1 MFEARRDIGKTVF
14 LTRKEA
20 EKVIEEAEKVLKEME
35 GKQLNECVFYGRIS
49 KDIELRYTA
58 NQMAIA
64 RFSIAVNRQYQNQD
78 KKADFLN
85 MTAFSKTAE
94 NIERF
99 FRKGSRIVVRCHAQ
113 QEEYTNKDGNRV
125 STVGFIV
132 DSFSFVDTMAEG
144 GIATS
149 RIPEPEENSDGFI

>member
-1 MFEARRDIGKTVF
+1 MNVF
-14 LTRKEA
+14 IA
-20 EKVIEEAEKVLKEME
+20 
-35 GKQLNECVFYGRIS
+35 YGRIS
-49 KDIELRYTA
+49 SDIDLRYTK
-58 NQMAIA
+58 NQMAVA

-113 QEEYTNKDGNRV
+113 QEEYTNNNGQKVN
-125 STVGFIV
+125 TVGFIV
-132 DSFSFVDTMAEG
+132 DSFSFVDTRAEG
-144 GIATS
+144 GITANQS
-149 RIPEPEENSDGFI
+149 PQPAPEPMPDNSDGFMNIPDGIDEELPFN

>member
-1 MFEARRDIGKTVF
+1 MNVF
-14 LTRKEA
+14 IA
-20 EKVIEEAEKVLKEME
+20 
-35 GKQLNECVFYGRIS
+35 YGRIS
-49 KDIELRYTA
+49 SDIDLRYTK

-113 QEEYTNKDGNRV
+113 QEEYTNKDGQKVN
-125 STVGFIV
+125 TVGFIV
-132 DSFSFVDTMAEG
+132 DSFSFVDTRAEG
-144 GIATS
+144 GITQNQNTQPA
-149 RIPEPEENSDGFI
+149 PEPTPADSDGFMNIPDGIDDELPFN

>member
-1 MFEARRDIGKTVF
+1 MNVF
-14 LTRKEA
+14 IA
-20 EKVIEEAEKVLKEME
+20 
-35 GKQLNECVFYGRIS
+35 YGRICS
-49 KDIELRYTA
+49 DIELRYTS

-64 RFSIAVNRQYQNQD
+64 RFSIAVNRQYQNQE
-78 KKADFLN
+78 KKTDFLK

-113 QEEYTNKDGNRV
+113 QEEYTNRDGNRV

-144 GIATS
+144 GIAAS
-149 RIPEPEENSDGFI
+149 RIPEPGESSDGFI